1 MSEKIKW
8 LEPHQRFA
16 FCALSV
22 IPVRAEPKD
31 SAEQSTQL
39 LFGEPI
45 EIIAFDRPWLKIR
58 SFLDGYEGYIDH
70 KQVLPLTE
78 KELRQG
84 EPLKPMI
91 LNAVNSRTMRKLT
104 GSAFIDDWNNIPVP
118 VCKAISDII
127 NELLVAI

>member
-78 KELRQG
+78 KELRRWLDISTYSKQHYQILQG
-84 EPLKPMI
+84 PLG
-91 LNAVNSRTMRKLT
+91 RQ
-104 GSAFIDDWNNIPVP
+104 
-118 VCKAISDII
+118 
-127 NELLVAI
+127 